1 MQRRVHDGVRTDVL
15 KEQRERA
22 DPVAPTSVMGIERGD
37 AGRASVV
44 TGTQAVDDAQEA
56 LVVVAE
62 DGLGTGFAQEG
73 PHADRIGPLR
83 EQVPDR
89 DDAIGVR
96 GGEQPS
102 QLVGAAV
109 DVANHQRPHARLPRA
124 GYPTSMPTTSST
136 PVRRL
141 IDAARVVVG
150 RVGVDAF
157 TLEGVAQAAGV
168 PLGLMRYHFRTR
180 EHLLIEAWR
189 ATFRRIHEA
198 FEARF
203 DEGDGGLTVALEAL
217 DALWSALRDMRAFA
231 PFLVQ
236 TLATASKD
244 TELGD
249 RLADFNREA
258 EARVELGLIRLFPA
272 HLDQLALPP
281 DRLARA
287 VRTGLVGLLV
297 ELAAARDDA
306 RLEAVDRTY
315 ADVRELLARVV
326 VGPPAESRR

>member
-1 MQRRVHDGVRTDVL
+1 
-15 KEQRERA
+15 
-22 DPVAPTSVMGIERGD
+22 
-37 AGRASVV
+37 
-44 TGTQAVDDAQEA
+44 
-56 LVVVAE
+56 
-62 DGLGTGFAQEG
+62 
-73 PHADRIGPLR
+73 
-83 EQVPDR
+83 
-89 DDAIGVR
+89 
-96 GGEQPS
+96 
-102 QLVGAAV
+102 
-109 DVANHQRPHARLPRA
+109 
-124 GYPTSMPTTSST
+124 MPTPPTT

-150 RVGVDAF
+150 RVGVDAL

-168 PLGLMRYHFRTR
+168 PLGVMRYHFRTR

-189 ATFRRIHEA
+189 QTFRRIHEG

-203 DEGDGGLTVALEAL
+203 DEVHGGVHVALEAL
-217 DALWSALRDMRAFA
+217 DALWAALRDMRAFA
-231 PFLVQ
+231 PFLVH

-244 TELGD
+244 AELGA

-287 VRTGLVGLLV
+287 VRTGLIGLLV
-297 ELAAARDDA
+297 ELAAARDASALDA
-306 RLEAVDRTY
+306 VERTY

-326 VGPPAESRR
+326 VGPPAETRR